1 MHVCCTMLGI
11 LELSGRLV
19 RREDTGE
26 GEARALDRRR
36 SMVPPTTA
44 IASTTTAP
52 SAFSTRFRFVF
63 AIFRAFF
70 GVGCC
75 VVLRCLF
82 STAVYFFS
90 SSSGRVA
97 RCDDALRSE
106 AASETST
113 RTKERSLY
121 ANDFHLQA
129 PRDEPKT
136 NNAHAQYPYERFTTT
151 DPPKIERFLPG
162 YANSHE
168 RWTWDMV
175 RPLHPILIS
184 LFRAFRCVC
193 LLLSVHNEH
202 NDITIGR

>member
-1 MHVCCTMLGI
+1 MVGI

-36 SMVPPTTA
+36 SMVPRLPQSRQRRRHRRRSA
-44 IASTTTAP
+44 PGFASFSP
-52 SAFSTRFRFVF
+52 SF
-63 AIFRAFF
+63 AHFF

-82 STAVYFFS
+82 STAVYFFFS